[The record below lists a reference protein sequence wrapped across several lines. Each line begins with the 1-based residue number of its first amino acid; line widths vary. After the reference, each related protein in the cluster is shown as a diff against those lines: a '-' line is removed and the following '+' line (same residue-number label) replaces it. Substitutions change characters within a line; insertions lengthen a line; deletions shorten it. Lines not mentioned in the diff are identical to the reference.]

1 MSNDGKKLFTS
12 YFKLDGVN
20 IKNNLTAYN
29 FGTVGQNENADR
41 MVGGY
46 SFEEEM
52 IPKVEFI
59 TNDIVAAFSDKE
71 ILLYNMKEKP
81 SERGKAEYGTEIS
94 SIFYSEEY
102 LGTIKSNPDSGSSAD
117 YIMTIYDNTGKKDF
131 DYAFSM
137 TYDKVYAAEDE
148 VIITGGNQCLIVQRN
163 GRTKF
168 SYTFDNMIKSMIPSS
183 KPGPRSGSTQASCRS
198 CRIEALRAQPSPLRP
213 VHCRGSRRPCWRKNR
228 RPV

>member
-1 MSNDGKKLFTS
+1 
-12 YFKLDGVN
+12 
-20 IKNNLTAYN
+20 
-29 FGTVGQNENADR
+29 
-41 MVGGY
+41 
-46 SFEEEM
+46 
-52 IPKVEFI
+52 
-59 TNDIVAAFSDKE
+59 
-71 ILLYNMKEKP
+71 MKEKP

-183 KPGPRSGSTQASCRS
+183 KSNEYIVTFENKTETIR
-198 CRIEALRAQPSPLRP
+198 LRTED
-213 VHCRGSRRPCWRKNR
+213 K
-228 RPV
+228 